1 MADSWWTC
9 KEIQR
14 DYYAFSAVASK
25 EWHRMAKDPEAAKVS
40 GLTSLTGSKF
50 LHVLPAANASGE
62 VSS

>member
-9 KEIQR
+9 SVCQR
-14 DYYAFSAVASK
+14 DYAKFTALAK
-25 EWHRMAKDPEAAKVS
+25 TQWDRMAKDPEAARVS

>member
-9 KEIQR
+9 PKIQR
-14 DYYAFSAVASK
+14 SYTEFSFAAAR
-25 EWHRMAKDPEAAKVS
+25 ELNRMALDPEAARVS

-62 VSS
+62 VAS